1 MKHVISCAVAAA
13 MMVSAALPTI
23 AHAQSPGV
31 QSEIVVTGKYQ
42 KLWDKGVKLE
52 SQALE
57 NLINAERDMNDASKN
72 VLDAK
77 SKRDNAQS
85 KIGNASDE
93 FRQMTANVPTFA
105 SSKDAAKWADKLSDA
120 AKSWAKN
127 DNRHADGQGNLTK
140 AMKQQSKAQ
149 EAIVKA
155 QSDIDKARAMKAE
168 AQQRSMATSS

>member
-1 MKHVISCAVAAA
+1 MKNVNYFMVAAA
-13 MMVSAALPTI
+13 MMMSASLPAI
-23 AHAQSPGV
+23 AHAQSSGV
-31 QSEIVVTGKYQ
+31 KSEIVVTGKHQ

-52 SQALE
+52 GQGLE
-57 NLINAERDMNDASKN
+57 NLANAERDLNDASKN

-77 SKRDNAQS
+77 SRRDNADA

-93 FRQMTANVPTFA
+93 FRQMTANIPAFA

-127 DNRHADGQGNLTK
+127 DNRHADGQGDLTK

-149 EAIVKA
+149 EAILSA

-168 AQQRSMATSS
+168 AQQRSMTTS